1 MFNEMKMIFIM
12 YNIAINDEV
21 MEILKNEGIKGY
33 TQWERVA
40 GRGKTSGSHLGT
52 HVWPAENSVLA
63 IAVEDDK
70 KDKLIKRIKEARKK
84 LGKEGIKAFV
94 LPLEEVS

>member
-1 MFNEMKMIFIM
+1 MSNGVKMVFIM

-21 MEILKNEGIKGY
+21 MQILKDVGIEGY
-33 TQWERVA
+33 TRWERTT
-40 GRGKTSGSHLGT
+40 GCGQTSGSHLGT
-52 HVWPAENSVLA
+52 HVWPPVNSVLA

-70 KDKLIKRIKEARKK
+70 KSKLIDQIKKVRKE

-94 LPLEEVS
+94 LPVEEMT